1 MNNQLLESLNTY
13 IANARRTGA
22 RIFAY
27 TTPCCGKELH
37 TTVPKDSQVWD
48 SLTSCPYCHG
58 LFMKVCR
65 FAEVT
70 VRLLPQAEAR
80 DPRIDPQQ
88 GDRVTV
94 SNETREVERVD
105 GDRVIYSWP
114 GKVAVCT
121 MYIDA
126 WRAWAAGAS
135 SYQAVEA
142 QAA

>member
-1 MNNQLLESLNTY
+1 MNKQLLERHNAY
-13 IANARRTGA
+13 IATGRRTGA

-48 SLTSCPYCHG
+48 SLTSCPYCG
-58 LFMKVCR
+58 SLFMKICR

-94 SNETREVERVD
+94 GNETREVERVD

-114 GKVAVCT
+114 GKVAVRT

-126 WRAWAAGAS
+126 WRAWASNATGHHIA
-135 SYQAVEA
+135 EA